1 MRLKTICALVVLFA
15 ACVWC
20 MLWRPSVLLVPVLT
34 IMGLVQYPFLALYAL
49 CVEPV
54 FGVLRSLHTH
64 REYHQ
69 LLHDSYHE
77 RSKLLKELIDADAQ
91 LAYYK
96 ELYDAG
102 IWYDAKSARSA
113 RIIYKQLRQAD
124 SFFIIDKGSSAGVTT
139 DMVVIL
145 NNVVLGRVT
154 AVFSHCA
161 RVMPVSNVQCHV
173 PSVCARS
180 HAHGVFRGD
189 AHGYGQLD
197 FISHLEHL
205 VPDELVLTSGD
216 GLVYPQGLALG
227 TIRTCTLRESGFLY
241 HIEVD
246 PLYDLETVRY
256 CCVVSK
262 GMQDVLPALPEGSV

>member
-1 MRLKTICALVVLFA
+1 
-15 ACVWC
+15 
-20 MLWRPSVLLVPVLT
+20 MLWRPAVILVPAVT
-34 IMGLVQYPFLALYAL
+34 IIGFVQYPFLALYAL
-49 CVEPV
+49 CIEPV
-54 FGVLRSLHTH
+54 FGVLRLLKTH

-77 RSKLLKELIDADAQ
+77 RSTLLKKLIEADAQ
-91 LAYYK
+91 LTYYK
-96 ELYDAG
+96 DLYAAG
-102 IWYDAKSARSA
+102 IWYDKQSVRSA

-124 SFFIIDKGSSAGVTT
+124 SFFIIDKGSAAGVTI
-139 DMVVIL
+139 DMVVVF

-173 PSVCARS
+173 PSVCAHS

-189 AHGYGQLD
+189 AHGYGQID

-227 TIRTCTLRESGFLY
+227 TIKTCTLHASGFLY
-241 HIEVD
+241 HVEVE
-246 PLYDLETVRY
+246 PLYDLETIRY
-256 CCVVSK
+256 CSVVSK
-262 GMQDVLPALPEGSV
+262 GMHDVLHELPEGSV